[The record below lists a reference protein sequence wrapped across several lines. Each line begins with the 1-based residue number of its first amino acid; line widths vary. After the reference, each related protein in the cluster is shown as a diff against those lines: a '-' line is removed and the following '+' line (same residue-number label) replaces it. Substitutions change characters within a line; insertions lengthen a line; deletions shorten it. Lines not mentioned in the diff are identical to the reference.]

1 MGKVSGHQLSQAL
14 EYFNLPE
21 CMWPTGMYIIRT
33 LTVKYDKV
41 AKPLMATIKD
51 DMKRL
56 VANDTDYAGIFTKK
70 YYLQDGPHGLSLEQ
84 YPYANIKISKALER
98 RLTDLAAA
106 ECLDIEF
113 TTVSRR
119 DYDGSRH
126 EYGSF
131 NVTVRI
137 P

>member
-1 MGKVSGHQLSQAL
+1 MGKISGHQLSQAL
-14 EYFNLPE
+14 EYVNLPE
-21 CMWPTGMYIIRT
+21 CMWPTGMYIIHT

-41 AKPLMATIKD
+41 AKQIMATVKD
-51 DMKRL
+51 DMKKL
-56 VANDTDYAGIFTKK
+56 VANDTDYAAIFTKT
-70 YYLQDGPHGLSLEQ
+70 YHLHDGPHGLSLEQ
-84 YPYANIKISKALER
+84 YPYASKKISKALES

-106 ECLDIEF
+106 ECLDVEF
-113 TTVSRR
+113 TKYSRR
-119 DYDGSRH
+119 DYQGALY